1 MRTFITLVNRNRKLF
16 FRDKGMLLSSLITP
30 IILIVL
36 YATFLAKVYK
46 DSFTTNLPVV
56 VDISEKLI
64 NGTVAG
70 QLAAAL
76 LAVSC
81 VTVTFCVNLTMVQ
94 DRALGVRK
102 DFDVSPIRKPMVY
115 LGYFFS
121 TVQNSLMVNLLALVL
136 CLGYIGIMGWYL
148 TVMDV
153 ALLILDLLILVLFGA
168 VLSSIVCY
176 PLKTQGQMSAVGTI
190 VSAGYG
196 FVCGAYMPISNFGEG
211 LQRVMSYLPGTYG
224 TALIKNHML
233 RGVFAEMETKGFQV
247 EVVNGIA
254 TSLDCN
260 PTFQGNVVEPEYMM
274 LIMIGTVV
282 LLGGL
287 YFMITALPEKINGK

>member
-1 MRTFITLVNRNRKLF
+1 
-16 FRDKGMLLSSLITP
+16 MLLSSLITP

-64 NGTVAG
+64 NGMVAG

-287 YFMITALPEKINGK
+287 YFMITVLPEKGKQ

>member
-1 MRTFITLVNRNRKLF
+1 MKTLMSLINRNRKLF

-30 IILIVL
+30 MILIVL

-46 DSFTTNLPVV
+46 DSFVSNIPDVSI
-56 VDISEKLI
+56 ISEKLI

-94 DRALGVRK
+94 DRANGVRK
-102 DFDVSPIRKPMVY
+102 DFDVSPVRKPVIY

-121 TVQNSLMVNLLALVL
+121 TVLNSLMVNLLALAL
-136 CLGYIGIMGWYL
+136 CLGYIGMMGWYL
-148 TVMDV
+148 TALDV
-153 ALLILDLLILVLFGA
+153 VLLIFDMFILVLFGA

-196 FVCGAYMPISNFGEG
+196 FVCGAYMPISNFGVG
-211 LQRVMSYLPGTYG
+211 LQKAMSYLPGTYG
-224 TALIKNHML
+224 TSLIKNHML
-233 RGVFAEMETKGFQV
+233 RGVFKEMETEGFPSA
-247 EVVNGIA
+247 VVKGIA
-254 TSLDCN
+254 DSLDCN
-260 PTFQGNVVEPEYMM
+260 PVFRGNIVEPS
-274 LIMIGTVV
+274 IMIVIMIVTIVV
-282 LLGGL
+282 LGGIYL
-287 YFMITALPEKINGK
+287 LITALPEKK

>member
-1 MRTFITLVNRNRKLF
+1 MRTFITLIERNRKLF

-46 DSFTTNLPVV
+46 DSFLSNIPAV

-102 DFDVSPIRKPMVY
+102 DFDVSPIRKPMIY
-115 LGYFFS
+115 LGYFFA
-121 TVQNSLMVNLLALVL
+121 TVLNSLMVNILALAL

-153 ALLILDLLILVLFGA
+153 VLLILDLILLVLFGA

-211 LQRVMSYLPGTYG
+211 LQNVMSYLPGTYG

-233 RGVFAEMETKGFQV
+233 RGVFEEMETKGFPA
-247 EVVNGIA
+247 EVVKGISD
-254 TSLDCN
+254 SLDCN
-260 PTFQGNVVEPEYMM
+260 PTFQGNVVELKHML

-287 YFMITALPEKINGK
+287 YFMITALPEKK

>member
-36 YATFLAKVYK
+36 YATFLEKVYK

-196 FVCGAYMPISNFGEG
+196 FVSGAYMPISNFGEG

-260 PTFQGNVVEPEYMM
+260 PTFQGSVVEPEYMM

-287 YFMITALPEKINGK
+287 YLLITALPEKK

>member
-36 YATFLAKVYK
+36 YATFLEKVYK

-64 NGTVAG
+64 NGMVAG

-196 FVCGAYMPISNFGEG
+196 FVSGAYMPISNFGEG

-287 YFMITALPEKINGK
+287 YLLITALPEKSKR

>member
-64 NGTVAG
+64 NGMVAG

-153 ALLILDLLILVLFGA
+153 ALLILDLIILVLFGA

-287 YFMITALPEKINGK
+287 YLLITALPEKSKR

>member
-1 MRTFITLVNRNRKLF
+1 MRKCIALIDRNRKLF

-30 IILIVL
+30 LILIVL

-46 DSFTTNLPVV
+46 DSFTSNIPAV

-102 DFDVSPIRKPMVY
+102 DFDVSPIRKPMIY
-115 LGYFFS
+115 LGYFFA
-121 TVQNSLMVNLLALVL
+121 TVLNSLMVNILALAL

-153 ALLILDLLILVLFGA
+153 ALLILDLILLVLFGA

-211 LQRVMSYLPGTYG
+211 LQKVMSYLPGTYG

-233 RGVFAEMETKGFQV
+233 RGVFEEMETKGFPA
-247 EVVNGIA
+247 EVVKGISD
-254 TSLDCN
+254 SLDCN
-260 PTFQGNVVEPEYMM
+260 PTFQGNVVELKHML

-287 YFMITALPEKINGK
+287 YFMITALPEKK

>member
-36 YATFLAKVYK
+36 YATFLEKVYK

-196 FVCGAYMPISNFGEG
+196 FVSGAYMPISNFGEG
-211 LQRVMSYLPGTYG
+211 LQRVMSDLPGTYG

-287 YFMITALPEKINGK
+287 YLLITALPEKSKR

>member
-196 FVCGAYMPISNFGEG
+196 FVSGAYMPISNFGEG

-287 YFMITALPEKINGK
+287 YLLIAALPEKSKR

>member
-36 YATFLAKVYK
+36 YATFLEKVYK

-121 TVQNSLMVNLLALVL
+121 TVLNSLMVNVLALAF

-287 YFMITALPEKINGK
+287 YLLITALPEKSKR